1 MDNELIRKRIQNL
14 FLTPEEVE
22 GYGGD
27 ESIMDEYIKQNDPE
41 QWEKIQSARGTQ
53 QAIQMGLGGGG
64 GFAGIAKRVPTS
76 GMMKGFAP
84 IRKDITEAQSKLTKD
99 IYNKATGHLNP
110 ETASF
115 GKVSAKD
122 LSQSGIGKVTQEE
135 LAQQGLGKVIQKSG
149 PEQGLG
155 KVTQT
160 GSAEQAAGTVKN
172 IAEDRPLTLMEQ
184 LKKIEHTLD
193 TDPRFLRLNE
203 LLKEKKAQ
211 MGKK

>member
-1 MDNELIRKRIQNL
+1 MDNELIRKRMQNL

-76 GMMKGFAP
+76 GMMRGFAP

-99 IYNKATGHLNP
+99 IYNKATGHLTR
-110 ETASF
+110 ETPSF

-122 LSQSGIGKVTQEE
+122 LPESEIGKVTQEE
-135 LAQQGLGKVIQKSG
+135 LAQQGI
-149 PEQGLG
+149 G
-155 KVTQT
+155 KVTNVPDEE
-160 GSAEQAAGTVKN
+160 A
-172 IAEDRPLTLMEQ
+172 LTLMQ
-184 LKKIEHTLD
+184 RLDKMQKTLD
-193 TDPRFLRLNE
+193 TDPKFKRLDE
-203 LLKEKKAQ
+203 LLKQKKAM
-211 MGKK
+211 MGK